1 MRENV
6 VSSMGQKIGQMKEV
20 DDPLLD
26 HLHTYI
32 YIYVH
37 IQVCGDDLGA
47 ALKYSHVIMMC
58 PFRHL
63 AVKGAP
69 TNVNTFN
76 PWNQ

>member
-32 YIYVH
+32 YMYIFKCVEM
-37 IQVCGDDLGA
+37 IWEQL
-47 ALKYSHVIMMC
+47 
-58 PFRHL
+58 
-63 AVKGAP
+63 
-69 TNVNTFN
+69 
-76 PWNQ
+76 

>member
-32 YIYVH
+32 YIYMYIFKCVEM
-37 IQVCGDDLGA
+37 IWEQL
-47 ALKYSHVIMMC
+47 
-58 PFRHL
+58 
-63 AVKGAP
+63 
-69 TNVNTFN
+69 
-76 PWNQ
+76 